1 VKKIH
6 MELKRKNPASK
17 LGDAMKAAS
26 KRKHEM

>member
-1 VKKIH
+1 
-6 MELKRKNPASK
+6 MELKRKNPDSK